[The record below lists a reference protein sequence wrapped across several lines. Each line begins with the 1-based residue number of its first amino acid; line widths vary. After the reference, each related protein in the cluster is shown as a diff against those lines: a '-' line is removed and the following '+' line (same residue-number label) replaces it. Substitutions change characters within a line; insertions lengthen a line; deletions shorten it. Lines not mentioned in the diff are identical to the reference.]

1 MIFLK
6 ISFILSLLKDKFKL
20 YCIIKKTF
28 SSFFI
33 SHKRQISRFLKSLN
47 VAEIK
52 CIHANGNTDS
62 QTEYLKTSTKTK
74 KSIFLT
80 FITTY
85 GLTNN
90 EYYRQLVQNS
100 LSLDDLFLDLCEP
113 KLLFF

>member
-1 MIFLK
+1 MENKKKEIFE
-6 ISFILSLLKDKFKL
+6 KFKNL
-20 YCIIKKTF
+20 ENNNIIVNFLLIKTF
-28 SSFFI
+28 NSFFI

-62 QTEYLKTSTKTK
+62 HTEYLKTSTKTK

-100 LSLDDLFLDLCEP
+100 LSLDDLFLD
-113 KLLFF
+113 